1 MNYVRQIRSFQP
13 NARRLLVASLLSGL
27 GSSVFS
33 LLFNLYLL
41 SLGHRADFMGLVA
54 STTTLATALSGPAIV
69 LLAPRMSFGRMLA
82 LGFLLQVV
90 GGAGMVLSTA
100 PAVILT
106 MAAVLGL
113 SAGFYWA
120 PVPPF
125 LVENSSLEERNHLF
139 AINVAILLVAGIL
152 GNLMGGQ
159 LPSLLGPLLG
169 TQGPDSYRVTML
181 VAAAIAGL
189 ALLPM
194 SGLRPPA
201 SQPHVRAAASQAS
214 PSAERAGR
222 RHIAALGLSAI
233 TAGVAIG
240 LSFPFFNVFFA
251 TQHGASSELI
261 GRIFAINS
269 AVSTVAALAAPAL
282 AHRLG
287 YVRSISLGRAS
298 TGVAL
303 VALAASPSLLL
314 ASATL
319 FIRTF
324 CIQTMS
330 PLIDAFSMSIV
341 SPRQRALMASTTT
354 TLWHLGYAVSSFLA
368 GVVIVRY
375 GFFPAF
381 VAAAGVL
388 LLNAG
393 VFLAYF
399 RNWRSTEGS

>member
-1 MNYVRQIRSFQP
+1 M
-13 NARRLLVASLLSGL
+13 
-27 GSSVFS
+27 
-33 LLFNLYLL
+33 
-41 SLGHRADFMGLVA
+41 
-54 STTTLATALSGPAIV
+54 
-69 LLAPRMSFGRMLA
+69 
-82 LGFLLQVV
+82 
-90 GGAGMVLSTA
+90 
-100 PAVILT
+100 
-106 MAAVLGL
+106 
-113 SAGFYWA
+113 
-120 PVPPF
+120 
-125 LVENSSLEERNHLF
+125 
-139 AINVAILLVAGIL
+139 
-152 GNLMGGQ
+152 
-159 LPSLLGPLLG
+159 
-169 TQGPDSYRVTML
+169 
-181 VAAAIAGL
+181 
-189 ALLPM
+189 
-194 SGLRPPA
+194 
-201 SQPHVRAAASQAS
+201 
-214 PSAERAGR
+214 
-222 RHIAALGLSAI
+222 
-233 TAGVAIG
+233 
-240 LSFPFFNVFFA
+240 
-251 TQHGASSELI
+251 
-261 GRIFAINS
+261 
-269 AVSTVAALAAPAL
+269 AALAAPAL